1 MTPISFKRHRF
12 PPEIIQHAVW
22 LYARFTLSFRD
33 VEDLLA
39 ERGIDVSNETVR
51 RWFLK
56 FGRLVAVNLRRS
68 RPRASAR
75 WHLDEMVIKI
85 RGQKHWLWRAVDDEG
100 EVLDFLV
107 QPRRCARSAR
117 RLLRKLLK
125 KQGFAPTRIT
135 TDKLKSYA
143 VAIREERLSAVHD
156 QGLRANNRAENSH
169 QPVRRRERKQQ
180 RFKSPGSAQRFLS
193 IYAAV
198 YNSFYVQRHLLS
210 RRIFKAFR
218 AGDIRCLAAK
228 LARRLSRIM
237 IDFWRPRQLM
247 CQCRSNYVPAK
258 EALRH
263 WFCSIR
269 TRTCETR
276 FASPDCG
283 PEIPQTAMR
292 GDFPVK

>member
-1 MTPISFKRHRF
+1 MNLISFKRHRF
-12 PPEIIQHAVW
+12 PPEVIQPAVW
-22 LYARFTLSFRD
+22 LYARFTLSYRD

-39 ERGIDVSNETVR
+39 ERGIEVSNETVR

-85 RGQKHWLWRAVDDEG
+85 RDRKHWLWRAVDDEG

-107 QPRRCARSAR
+107 QPRRCAKSAQ

-125 KQGFAPTRIT
+125 KQRFSPERIT

-143 VAIREERLSAVHD
+143 VAIRTERLSAVHD
-156 QGLRANNRAENSH
+156 RGLRANNRAENSH

-193 IYAAV
+193 IHAAV
-198 YNSFYVQRHLLS
+198 YNAFYVQRHLLT
-210 RRIFKAFR
+210 RRIFKEFRTDAF
-218 AGDIRCLAAK
+218 AVWQQCWLAA
-228 LARRLSRIM
+228 
-237 IDFWRPRQLM
+237 
-247 CQCRSNYVPAK
+247 
-258 EALRH
+258 
-263 WFCSIR
+263 
-269 TRTCETR
+269 
-276 FASPDCG
+276 
-283 PEIPQTAMR
+283 
-292 GDFPVK
+292 